1 MIKSLSLNFLKGVKS
16 EFYLLNLSFLM
27 MEASNLNFLIMDSLN
42 MIFLTMESLNL
53 KFLMMESFIGFF
65 FIA

>member
-1 MIKSLSLNFLKGVKS
+1 MKKSISLNFLKCVNS

-27 MEASNLNFLIMDSLN
+27 MEASNLNFLIMDSFN
-42 MIFLTMESLNL
+42 MIFLKMESLNL